1 VSNPATTLVNKHTHV
16 SVWILLAALGGYGW
30 LVQQLGAINTRL
42 SVMES
47 ESALRAQ
54 ALENRLG
61 GLDQIML
68 KYGVEIEG
76 LQRRVTIVEQA
87 QLRETPE
94 RNK

>member
-1 VSNPATTLVNKHTHV
+1 
-16 SVWILLAALGGYGW
+16 
-30 LVQQLGAINTRL
+30 
-42 SVMES
+42 
-47 ESALRAQ
+47 
-54 ALENRLG
+54 
-61 GLDQIML
+61 ML

>member
-1 VSNPATTLVNKHTHV
+1 MSSPTTTFVNKHTHV

-47 ESALRAQ
+47 ESALRAS

-76 LQRRVTIVEQA
+76 LQSRVTIVEQA
-87 QLRETPE
+87 VIRETPD

>member
-1 VSNPATTLVNKHTHV
+1 MAPRAFVVGGLARPTFTSRAHVTNPSTTLVNMHTHV

-47 ESALRAQ
+47 ESALRAS

-61 GLDQIML
+61 GLDHAFGWQSF
-68 KYGVEIEG
+68 
-76 LQRRVTIVEQA
+76 
-87 QLRETPE
+87 
-94 RNK
+94 

>member
-1 VSNPATTLVNKHTHV
+1 
-16 SVWILLAALGGYGW
+16 
-30 LVQQLGAINTRL
+30 VQQLGAINTRL